1 MHAQIMAQ
9 RAYAAQHAPTRS
21 ARSVEYEVIA
31 KVTHRLKTAAR
42 KGRAGFPELA
52 QALHDNRELWAL
64 LAADVSD
71 AANGLPPD
79 LRARIFYLSE
89 FTRNHSSR
97 VLGGKASVAP
107 LLEINTAI
115 LRGLRQGAQVS

>member
-1 MHAQIMAQ
+1 MNLHTMAEK
-9 RAYAAQHAPTRS
+9 AYSVASAPTRS

-31 KVTHRLKTAAR
+31 KVTHKIKNAAER
-42 KGRAGFPELA
+42 GAASFPQLA
-52 QALHDNRELWAL
+52 EALHENQQVWTI

-71 AANGLPPD
+71 PENQLPND

-89 FTRNHSSR
+89 FTRQHSAK
-97 VLGGKASVAP
+97 VLSGKENVIP

-115 LRGLRQGAQVS
+115 LRGLRQVDPS